1 MRQKHRNYCLAL
13 FRLNNLLVSYIY
25 IKLNVRLIV
34 FSCFGRIMLLQLSF
48 RVVFKGSVRF
58 VVLRLRSRLT
68 TLFKPLGTLGTSQ
81 RRTKIVGYVSEK
93 QKINLIPALT
103 QYSPCGYK
111 RSTLI
116 WLRKE
121 LLVGLFRPQPD
132 SVAISM
138 VIPLFIPT
146 MTSSMKTYPRYQN
159 QI

>member
-34 FSCFGRIMLLQLSF
+34 FYCFGRIMLLQLTF

-68 TLFKPLGTLGTSQ
+68 TLFKPLETLGTSQ

-93 QKINLIPALT
+93 QKINLIPAPT

-146 MTSSMKTYPRYQN
+146 MTS
-159 QI
+159 

>member
-1 MRQKHRNYCLAL
+1 M
-13 FRLNNLLVSYIY
+13 
-25 IKLNVRLIV
+25 NVRLILY
-34 FSCFGRIMLLQLSF
+34 SCFGRIMLLQLTF

-81 RRTKIVGYVSEK
+81 RRTEIVGYVSEK
-93 QKINLIPALT
+93 QKINLIAAPT

-146 MTSSMKTYPRYQN
+146 MTSSVKTYPRYQN

>member
-25 IKLNVRLIV
+25 KTLNVRLIM
-34 FSCFGRIMLLQLSF
+34 FSCFGRIMLLQLTF
-48 RVVFKGSVRF
+48 RVVFKGGVRF

-81 RRTKIVGYVSEK
+81 RRTKIIGYVSEK
-93 QKINLIPALT
+93 QKINLIPAPT
-103 QYSPCGYK
+103 QYSPCGCK
-111 RSTLI
+111 RCTLI

-138 VIPLFIPT
+138 VMPLFIPT
-146 MTSSMKTYPRYQN
+146 MTSSLKTYPRYQN